1 MSEISVTDILT
12 VIGIIVLQFVGWYT
26 LGSGWS
32 STHQVLTVI
41 GTLLI
46 AVPPTIAATAIF
58 VEDHAEFIEEDTNEQ
73 KDSQRTSIKV
83 R

>member
-1 MSEISVTDILT
+1 MGEISVTDIFAVVCI
-12 VIGIIVLQFVGWYT
+12 VILQVVGWYT

-32 STHQVLTVI
+32 SAHQILTVI

-73 KDSQRTSIKV
+73 KDNQRTSIKV